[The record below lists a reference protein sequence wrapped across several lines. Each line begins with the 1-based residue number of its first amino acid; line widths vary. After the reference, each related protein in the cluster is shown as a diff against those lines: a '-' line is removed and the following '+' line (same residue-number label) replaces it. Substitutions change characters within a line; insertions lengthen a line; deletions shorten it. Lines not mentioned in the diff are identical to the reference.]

1 MDPTQFDRLTQGLTV
16 GLSRRGTLRAL
27 LGAGALGLSAVHDSE
42 AKKKKKGEK
51 KRKKKSPPPR
61 NVCLTVG
68 GTTICPSDRICCD
81 SQHSTGGGCAPLGFP
96 VCCLS
101 DMFAHPAGTTC
112 CDSPFS
118 GNLGVCDHPG
128 YPHCCPPSISG
139 CCEAGFPVCCNDPED
154 GGYCC
159 PLGTICCP
167 EDPTGCCPAQAAEL
181 GAESVAS
188 APRGTISTAS
198 SRSAEE
204 LPRFEPLD

>member
-1 MDPTQFDRLTQGLTV
+1 MDPTQFDRLTQGLAV
-16 GLSRRGTLRAL
+16 RLSRRGTLRAL

-42 AKKKKKGEK
+42 AKKKKKGK
-51 KRKKKSPPPR
+51 KKKKKKSAPPG
-61 NVCLTVG
+61 NMCLTVG
-68 GTTICPSDRICCD
+68 GATICPPDRICCD
-81 SQHSTGGGCAPLGFP
+81 SQRSTGGGCAPLGFP

-128 YPHCCPPSISG
+128 YPHCCPPSIPG

-167 EDPTGCCPAQAAEL
+167 EDPTGCCPAQATEL

-188 APRGTISTAS
+188 ATRGTISTAS
-198 SRSAEE
+198 IRSAEE